1 MRKHIV
7 IILMVLVFCIFL
19 SSCSST
25 VNYPEENR
33 SDSETS
39 QSDTQEGMHTECSKD
54 FVKEFMSILGTV
66 KGEGLLSGYDL
77 DEEHCYN
84 VTPSAVSLSTDIKI
98 FKFSDS
104 CASFA
109 LIDGEVYEICTSFG
123 GYGFFNAVPWDYDE
137 DGTTD
142 LLVASS
148 WGSGMHRSE
157 ISVFNV
163 KTKESTVICTS
174 VESGSEN
181 IGHDWF
187 VGTESPSSYT
197 GNPEEIPIYYVV
209 YSAEIKSDNSLVD
222 LSYDAKAFVGS
233 IDLEDGTPVFHPY
246 QASEE

>member
-1 MRKHIV
+1 MRKHIA
-7 IILMVLVFCIFL
+7 IILMVIVLCIFL
-19 SSCSST
+19 SSCSSP
-25 VNYPEENR
+25 VNNPEASR
-33 SDSETS
+33 SDSETA
-39 QSDTQEGMHTECSKD
+39 QSDTQEWMHTECSKD

-66 KGEGLLSGYDL
+66 KGDGLLSGYVF

-142 LLVASS
+142 LLIASS

-163 KTKESTVICTS
+163 KTKESILICTS
-174 VESGSEN
+174 VESGSGN
-181 IGHDWF
+181 TDHDWF
-187 VGTESPSSYT
+187 VATQSPSSYT
-197 GNPEEIPIYYVV
+197 GDLEESPICYVV
-209 YSAEIKSDNSLVD
+209 YSAEIKSDDSLVD
-222 LSYDAKAFVGS
+222 LSYLAKSCAGS
-233 IDLEDGTPVFHPY
+233 IDLENGTPVFHPY
-246 QASEE
+246 EAREE